1 MTLQSILLLL
11 MMLLLAFGG
20 DDFIGGLRFWG
31 EAARIAASISKLAN
45 SSSSSH
51 ISLILNLFIG
61 NIGVGADDAFCGGV
75 RFWGEA
81 AMMAAS
87 MSKLASSVS
96 ESSILKS
103 LIIIPR

>member
-1 MTLQSILLLL
+1 M
-11 MMLLLAFGG
+11 
-20 DDFIGGLRFWG
+20 
-31 EAARIAASISKLAN
+31 AASMSKLDN
-45 SSSSSH
+45 SSSSS
-51 ISLILNLFIG
+51 LEKLLLNNFFVG